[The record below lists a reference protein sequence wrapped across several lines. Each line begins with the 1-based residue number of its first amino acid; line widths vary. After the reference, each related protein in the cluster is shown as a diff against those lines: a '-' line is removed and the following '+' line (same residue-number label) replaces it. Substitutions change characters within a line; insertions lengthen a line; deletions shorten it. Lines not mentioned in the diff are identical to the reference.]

1 VKKKNG
7 DISFFV
13 LGYMVYPV
21 LAGYIAFFFVLG
33 YMVYPV
39 LAV

>member
-1 VKKKNG
+1 VKKKKG
-7 DISFFV
+7 YISFFV

-21 LAGYIAFFFVLG
+21 LAGYIAFFVLG